1 LQELAFTLYDGVE
14 YVEWARQRGLDVD
27 DFGPRLSFFFNAHN
41 DFFEEI
47 AKYRAARKIWAQ
59 VMRDRFGAKNAR
71 TWLMRFHTQT
81 AGVSLPAQ
89 QPMNNIA
96 RVALQ
101 ALAAVLGGT
110 QSLHCDSYDEALA
123 LPTEEAARI
132 ALRTQQI
139 IAYESGVTH
148 TVDPLGGSYFLE
160 ALTLEMEKGAQDYFG
175 KLDAMGGMVKA
186 IERGYPQKEIA
197 EASYQFQRAAEAKEK
212 IIVGLNEFV
221 VEEESPHILYID
233 ESVARQQSAKLRA
246 LRARRSNDEVQRRL
260 DALKRIAAQQPRVV
274 AHESISPANT
284 MPYIVDAVRTYATVG
299 EICEALRGVYGTYTE
314 VSIT

>member
-1 LQELAFTLYDGVE
+1 
-14 YVEWARQRGLDVD
+14 
-27 DFGPRLSFFFNAHN
+27 
-41 DFFEEI
+41 
-47 AKYRAARKIWAQ
+47 
-59 VMRDRFGAKNAR
+59 M
-71 TWLMRFHTQT
+71 
-81 AGVSLPAQ
+81 
-89 QPMNNIA
+89 
-96 RVALQ
+96 
-101 ALAAVLGGT
+101 LGGT

-160 ALTLEMEKGAQDYFG
+160 ALTLEMEKGAQDYFS

-233 ESVARQQSAKLRA
+233 ESVARQQSAKLKA

-260 DALKRIAAQQPRVV
+260 DALKKIAAQEPRVV
-274 AHESISPANT
+274 ANENISPANT
-284 MPYIVDAVRTYATVG
+284 MPYIIDAVRAYATVG
-299 EICEALRGVYGTYTE
+299 EICEALRAVYGTYTE